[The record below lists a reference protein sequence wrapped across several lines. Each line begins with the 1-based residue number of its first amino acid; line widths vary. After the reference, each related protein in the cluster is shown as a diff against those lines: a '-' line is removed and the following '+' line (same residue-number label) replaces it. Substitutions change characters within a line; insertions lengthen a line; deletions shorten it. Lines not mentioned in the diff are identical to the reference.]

1 MAPVGEVQGAGFVG
15 CRNATTVTSERQ
27 DSGITRT
34 VLIEI
39 LCATSAISASLPGVF
54 CLVIHRKAQRA
65 EEISQRRNSNVDTK
79 YRRIKCE

>member
-39 LCATSAISASLPGVF
+39 LCATSAISASLP
-54 CLVIHRKAQRA
+54 
-65 EEISQRRNSNVDTK
+65 
-79 YRRIKCE
+79 